1 MSYLLYNK
9 CNCLHLIRQS
19 ANCVCNLPI
28 EDIKTLRSQCL
39 TGQYFDHTSCTCF
52 HHLSLNKLMNIKN
65 EIDLLFTGNRNN
77 YCSKEEYIEKFMI
90 YRRYK
95 DNSFTKNK

>member
-1 MSYLLYNK
+1 
-9 CNCLHLIRQS
+9 
-19 ANCVCNLPI
+19 
-28 EDIKTLRSQCL
+28 
-39 TGQYFDHTSCTCF
+39 
-52 HHLSLNKLMNIKN
+52 MNIKN